1 MVRCVRIGLLRDDLT
16 RAGVQGIDPWLVS
29 LGQVTAMCSGA
40 LAEQVMM
47 AMIIMAYDSKD
58 VILDTVSRSVYRLT
72 DIVPGSG

>member
-1 MVRCVRIGLLRDDLT
+1 
-16 RAGVQGIDPWLVS
+16 
-29 LGQVTAMCSGA
+29 MCSGA